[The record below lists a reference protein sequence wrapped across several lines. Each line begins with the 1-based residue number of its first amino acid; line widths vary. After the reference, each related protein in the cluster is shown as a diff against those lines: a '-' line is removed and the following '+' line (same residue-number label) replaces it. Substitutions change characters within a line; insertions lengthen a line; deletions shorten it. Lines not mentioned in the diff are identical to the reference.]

1 MGFTLTRDQQSAWAS
16 VDIIK
21 EELSIES
28 GTLDELVIQELEAQ
42 VRLQIL
48 GDEKKAQEKLL
59 ESAHKTL
66 SKRDLSSS
74 TVISLVVAH
83 AVALL
88 KSQTPDLDAEKLQ
101 RDFSFDN
108 DEERDT
114 IVDSIYDTAQ
124 YFVS

>member
-1 MGFTLTRDQQSAWAS
+1 MGFSLTRDQQSAWAS

-21 EELSIES
+21 EELSTES

>member
-1 MGFTLTRDQQSAWAS
+1 MGFSLTRDQQSAWAS

>member
-1 MGFTLTRDQQSAWAS
+1 MGLSLTRDQQSAWAS

-21 EELSIES
+21 EELSTES

-59 ESAHKTL
+59 ESAHKPL

-74 TVISLVVAH
+74 TVISSVVAH

-88 KSQTPDLDAEKLQ
+88 KSQTPDLDVEKLQ

>member
-1 MGFTLTRDQQSAWAS
+1 
-16 VDIIK
+16 
-21 EELSIES
+21 LSTKS

-42 VRLQIL
+42 VTLQIL

-59 ESAHKTL
+59 ESAHKPL

-74 TVISLVVAH
+74 TVISSVVAH

-88 KSQTPDLDAEKLQ
+88 KSQTPDLDVEKLQ